1 MGGCEVKQEI
11 VESSKSGLSE
21 YNPSNI
27 SADFLANFMSKRE
40 YLENTIKNLSFIPR
54 YYAEH
59 VNYLKLESGD
69 RPIVRFI
76 IPMTCFCD
84 IKLHQIAFHAEGNNK
99 YNGYGKFAIIMKK
112 EWGVR
117 KGVQPVQYVT
127 SGSILQKQF
136 TKSFNLYSEAIDN
149 DTKNELLDDIADI
162 LLEQIR
168 FMKPLF
174 GEMPRGE
181 ELISNKNFTDEK
193 EWRFVPDVPD
203 EVARSFYI
211 DPLDGIETSPK
222 AIETANEAIKLVKQA
237 RLPFQVSDV
246 KYIFVDSE
254 DDAAALTDFIM
265 GLKGN
270 KISRPNK
277 LALVQKILIYDEMR
291 GDF

>member
-1 MGGCEVKQEI
+1 MQEI
-11 VESSKSGLSE
+11 VDPSKAGLKE

-27 SADFLANFMSKRE
+27 SADFLAKFMSQRKH
-40 YLENTIKNLSFIPR
+40 LETTIQNLAFIPR

-59 VNYLKLESGD
+59 VSYLKLKSGD
-69 RPIVRFI
+69 RPINRFI

-84 IKLHQIAFHAEGNNK
+84 IKLHQIAFHAEGNDK

-117 KGVQPVQYVT
+117 QGVQPVQYVT
-127 SGSILQKQF
+127 SGSLLQKQF
-136 TKSFNLYSEAIDN
+136 TKSFNLYLEAIDN
-149 DTKNELLDDIADI
+149 DTTNQLLDDIADI

-174 GEMPRGE
+174 GEMPKGD
-181 ELISNKNFTDEK
+181 ELISSKNFTDEK
-193 EWRFVPDVPD
+193 EWRFVPDIPD
-203 EVARSFYI
+203 KVARIFYI
-211 DPLDGIETSPK
+211 DPLDGIETSRK
-222 AIETANEAIKLVKQA
+222 AIETANDAIALVKPA

-254 DDAAALTDFIM
+254 DDAVALTKFIM
-265 GLKGN
+265 KLKCN
-270 KISRPNK
+270 KISRINK

>member
-1 MGGCEVKQEI
+1 MKQKI

-59 VNYLKLESGD
+59 VNYLNLKSGNSLID
-69 RPIVRFI
+69 RFI

-84 IKLHQIAFHAEGNNK
+84 IKLHQIAFHAEGNDQ

-117 KGVQPVQYVT
+117 QGVQPVQYMT
-127 SGSILQKQF
+127 SGSLLQKQF
-136 TKSFNLYSEAIDN
+136 TKSFNLYLESLDN
-149 DTKNELLDDIADI
+149 DNTNELLDDIADI

-181 ELISNKNFTDEK
+181 ELILNKNFTDEK
-193 EWRFVPDVPD
+193 EWRFVPDIPD
-203 EVARSFYI
+203 EVAKLFYI
-211 DPLDGIETSPK
+211 DPLDGIATSRK
-222 AIETANEAIKLVKQA
+222 AIEIANDAIALVKQA

-265 GLKGN
+265 SLKGN
-270 KISRPNK
+270 RISRANK
-277 LALVQKILIYDEMR
+277 LVLVQKILIYDEMR